1 MPTTMHRLQ
10 ISLTEGQTEFLAE
23 QARRHRM
30 SMAEVIRRLIE
41 REAKLASQEREPA
54 AIWNIAGIA
63 EDHGPLIDGVPVSER
78 PELYLTGS
86 WAPAIDDR
94 TGDSDPGWP

>member
-10 ISLTEGQTEFLAE
+10 ISLTEWQTEFLAE

-30 SMAEVIRRLIE
+30 SMAEVVRRLIE
-41 REAKLASQEREPA
+41 REAKTASQERDPA

-63 EDHGPLIDGVPVSER
+63 EDHGPLIEGVPVSER
-78 PELYLTGS
+78 PELYLTS
-86 WAPAIDDR
+86 SQTPAMDEHE
-94 TGDSDPGWP
+94 